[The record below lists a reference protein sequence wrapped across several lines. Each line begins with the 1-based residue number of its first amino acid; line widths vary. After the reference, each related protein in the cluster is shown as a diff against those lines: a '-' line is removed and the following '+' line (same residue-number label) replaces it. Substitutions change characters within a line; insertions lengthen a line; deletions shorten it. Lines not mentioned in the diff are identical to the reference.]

1 MMGNTASI
9 FAWIKAVAFIVVL
22 TFFTNTHTHTHTQT
36 HTHTHS
42 YTTQSKAGGVTQV
55 LTWQPSKHKV
65 LCSNLITAKRHQ
77 IPNWNLKFLKIYWV
91 IEFLFEQLKSR
102 NELVC
107 GLSSS
112 NYLWLSSVC

>member
-22 TFFTNTHTHTHTQT
+22 TFFTNTHTHTHTHT
-36 HTHTHS
+36 HKHTHTHS

-65 LCSNLITAKRHQ
+65 LCSNLSTTKRKNRMNKQ
-77 IPNWNLKFLKIYWV
+77 EKV
-91 IEFLFEQLKSR
+91 ISLNNVLDEVVKLLILL
-102 NELVC
+102 NIDP
-107 GLSSS
+107 
-112 NYLWLSSVC
+112 